1 VSGWLDAWIEAA
13 IRRTARSFSALV
25 VLGLLST
32 SGVPS
37 LAAEDPLEAL
47 KVAFIYRF
55 TNFVEWPDDRPE
67 APFLICVIADSGMGH
82 ALRVLVREAKAVAA
96 RPIRIR
102 TGDAR
107 LAQSS
112 CEILFIGRAAERRLA
127 DIVAKSAGKPTLLV
141 GDTPGFA
148 PRGVA
153 IELFQKSNV
162 LRNRLRLGFR
172 TRSGIQ
178 SGKARWCD
186 RMSPYSGWAES
197 AWPAT

>member
-1 VSGWLDAWIEAA
+1 MPGWLDSWTGAV
-13 IRRTARSFSALV
+13 IRCTARSCSALLGF
-25 VLGLLST
+25 VLFCT
-32 SGVPS
+32 SAVPS

-55 TNFVEWPDDRPE
+55 THFIEWPDDRPE

-148 PRGVA
+148 RRGVA
-153 IELFQKSNV
+153 IELFQKPNV

-172 TRSGIQ
+172 INPEALKGRGLTV
-178 SGKARWCD
+178 
-186 RMSPYSGWAES
+186 S
-197 AWPAT
+197 AQLYQVGEVVE